1 MSRKRRA
8 EPLHRAL
15 ARRALDGAA
24 LCADGQPLLRS
35 LPPARCVPVRADAAR
50 ACLGVVMVGWSRDG
64 DSLVSYSVEQTE
76 ASTPA
81 TRASLYAQW
90 WRFTPGAP
98 LERIGEVR
106 LFRWMTAAVEP
117 SAVRVDVLE
126 LADHWVFHG
135 SFGGSGALER
145 SEALTVAAK
154 DGSEEPYDAA
164 VEAHPP
170 YLAPAVLFV
179 PAPSD
184 WPRGAGYLL
193 WSVGDAVHRIAVGAT
208 GRALAPRGCWAG
220 LGTSQEAERGTFQI
234 DEWLPKV
241 LEQLPRAQEGARR
254 RRVRD
259 YTLATIGVADDD
271 RGAALLLLLLVELEA
286 DGDDAVGDVA
296 IVLSC
301 GLESGSLR
309 VRWCGVPPPAAVAD
323 GAARRR
329 WACAVAL
336 SYRRRCSPPTPARDA
351 PHWLDNRT
359 VTDSGVTVDA
369 LLHPT
374 LPLGLA
380 GWEPG

>member
-15 ARRALDGAA
+15 ARRALDGSA

-259 YTLATIGVADDD
+259 YTLAPIGSPTTTEARRCCCCCSSSSRRTATTPSAMWRSCSVAASS
-271 RGAALLLLLLVELEA
+271 RGRSASGGAA
-286 DGDDAVGDVA
+286 
-296 IVLSC
+296 C
-301 GLESGSLR
+301 R
-309 VRWCGVPPPAAVAD
+309 RRPRWPTARRGGAGRARWRFPTGG

-329 WACAVAL
+329 RPAT
-336 SYRRRCSPPTPARDA
+336 RPTVSTIGR
-351 PHWLDNRT
+351 
-359 VTDSGVTVDA
+359 
-369 LLHPT
+369 
-374 LPLGLA
+374 
-380 GWEPG
+380 

>member
-193 WSVGDAVHRIAVGAT
+193 WSVISVALLVLFLSPLAASLKDARDRSEVKINLTLLIDDHSSNLLEDVLCQLEAAKHGLLELLHARRIA
-208 GRALAPRGCWAG
+208 R
-220 LGTSQEAERGTFQI
+220 
-234 DEWLPKV
+234 
-241 LEQLPRAQEGARR
+241 
-254 RRVRD
+254 
-259 YTLATIGVADDD
+259 Y
-271 RGAALLLLLLVELEA
+271 
-286 DGDDAVGDVA
+286 DAM
-296 IVLSC
+296 
-301 GLESGSLR
+301 
-309 VRWCGVPPPAAVAD
+309 
-323 GAARRR
+323 
-329 WACAVAL
+329 
-336 SYRRRCSPPTPARDA
+336 
-351 PHWLDNRT
+351 
-359 VTDSGVTVDA
+359 
-369 LLHPT
+369 
-374 LPLGLA
+374 
-380 GWEPG
+380 

>member
-1 MSRKRRA
+1 MAIRSSATRSSRR
-8 EPLHRAL
+8 
-15 ARRALDGAA
+15 
-24 LCADGQPLLRS
+24 
-35 LPPARCVPVRADAAR
+35 
-50 ACLGVVMVGWSRDG
+50 
-64 DSLVSYSVEQTE
+64 E

-90 WRFTPGAP
+90 WRHARAP

-135 SFGGSGALER
+135 SFGGGGALER

-259 YTLATIGVADDD
+259 YTLAPIGVADDD

-309 VRWCGVPPPAAVAD
+309 VRWAACRRRPRWSTARRGGAGRARWRCPTGG
-323 GAARRR
+323 GAAR
-329 WACAVAL
+329 
-336 SYRRRCSPPTPARDA
+336 PTPARDA